1 MTETVKKGDFVE
13 IDYTGTLK
21 ELKIVFDTSIE
32 AVAKKEGIFD
42 SKMTY
47 APVSICVGEGQIL
60 PGLDS
65 GLEGLEIGKEHEVVL
80 TPERA
85 FGKKDGKL
93 MKLVPTS
100 VFRREKINPVPGLQI
115 NIDGAIGTIKTVSG
129 GRTVVDF
136 NHPFSGKEVVYTVN
150 LKRKITENKEKVLA
164 LLELALNQKKE
175 AIEIEINNGEAKINL
190 KKEFPEELIK
200 ILKDRI
206 TKKIPEIKSVE
217 FKMPEKPAAKK
228 EVAE

>member
-32 AVAKKEGIFD
+32 AVAKKEGIFN

-47 APVSICVGEGQIL
+47 EPVSICVGEGQIL

-65 GLEGLEIGKEHEVVL
+65 GLEDLEIGKEHEVL
-80 TPERA
+80 LPPERA

-100 VFRREKINPVPGLQI
+100 VFRKEKINPVPGLQI
-115 NIDGAIGTIKTVSG
+115 NIDGTIGTIKTVSG

-150 LKRKITENKEKVLA
+150 LKRKITEDKEKVLA
-164 LLELALNQKKE
+164 LVELALNQKKG
-175 AIEIEINNGEAKINL
+175 AIEIEIINGDAKINV
-190 KKEFPEELIK
+190 KKEVPEELIK

-206 TKKIPEIKSVE
+206 TKKIPNIKNVE
-217 FKMPEKPAAKK
+217 FKMPEKPSAKK
-228 EVAE
+228 EGSE